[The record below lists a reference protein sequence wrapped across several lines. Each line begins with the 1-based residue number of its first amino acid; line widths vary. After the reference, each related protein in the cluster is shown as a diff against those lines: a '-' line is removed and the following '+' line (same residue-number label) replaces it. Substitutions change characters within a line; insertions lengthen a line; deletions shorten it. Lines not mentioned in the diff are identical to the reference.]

1 MAGSREGLG
10 GRWSWSSQETF
21 SQEKALVLASTLREV
36 RALGLGSGAPR
47 VQLSN
52 SGQEPLCPWE
62 VQGMRERCPNLPTPL
77 AREAVT
83 LLLNV
88 HKEGRNR
95 QGNSLKSWA
104 PGQF

>member
-1 MAGSREGLG
+1 MVLVKPGDIFPREGPGAGIYTERGAGLG
-10 GRWSWSSQETF
+10 PGERGT
-21 SQEKALVLASTLREV
+21 KGSTL
-36 RALGLGSGAPR
+36 
-47 VQLSN
+47 QLRP
-52 SGQEPLCPWE
+52 GTPVPWE

>member
-1 MAGSREGLG
+1 MVLVKPGDIFPREGPG
-10 GRWSWSSQETF
+10 AGIYPERG
-21 SQEKALVLASTLREV
+21 AG
-36 RALGLGSGAPR
+36 LGLGSGAPR

-77 AREAVT
+77 AREAIT